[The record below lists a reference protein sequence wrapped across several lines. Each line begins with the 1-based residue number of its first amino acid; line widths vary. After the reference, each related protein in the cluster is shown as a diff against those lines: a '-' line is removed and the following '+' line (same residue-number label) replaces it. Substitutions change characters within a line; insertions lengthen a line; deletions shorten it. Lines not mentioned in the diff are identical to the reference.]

1 MTLLDGRVV
10 LVTGA
15 GRGLGRAH
23 ALELARLGATVI
35 VNDAGL
41 TLGGAP
47 DAESSPADAVVA
59 EIEARGGAAM
69 ADDTSASDW
78 SGIESL
84 IGRIVDRCG
93 RLDAVVNN
101 AGLLVVGPLHE
112 MAEADFDT
120 MLAAHMK
127 STFTVTRHACA
138 YWRAR
143 AEAGA
148 PEAGRIVNTVSGAGL
163 WGTPGNIAYS
173 TAKAAIAG
181 MTTATALEMADIGV
195 TANAISPI
203 AATRMTMGTQF
214 GEASPSG
221 LGAGRGD
228 EWHPLDPANASP
240 VVAWL
245 ASADSGWLSG
255 AILRIDGN
263 TISRVDGYTVGET
276 FRSRGEEAVTVEE
289 LPEMVRRL
297 YRVMPIGLFHL
308 PKPDVTIANPAI

>member
-23 ALELARLGATVI
+23 ALELSRLGATVI
-35 VNDAGL
+35 VNDAGV
-41 TLGGAP
+41 TLEGAQE
-47 DAESSPADAVVA
+47 DAPSPAYAVVA
-59 EIEARGGAAM
+59 EIEARGGTAM
-69 ADDTSASDW
+69 ADSTSASDW
-78 SGIESL
+78 SGIESMVAQ
-84 IGRIVDRCG
+84 IVDRYG
-93 RLDAVVNN
+93 DLHAVVNN
-101 AGLLVVGPLHE
+101 AGLLVMGPLHE
-112 MAEADFDT
+112 MAEAEFDT

-127 STFTVTRHACA
+127 GTFTVTRHACA

-148 PEAGRIVNTVSGAGL
+148 PVAGRIVNTVSGAGL

-221 LGAGRGD
+221 AGQA
-228 EWHPLDPANASP
+228 WHPLDPANASP

-245 ASADSGWLSG
+245 ASEGSGWLSG

-263 TISRVDGYTVGET
+263 AISRVDGYTVGET
-276 FRSRGEEAVTVEE
+276 FRSRDEETVTVEE
-289 LPEMVRRL
+289 LPEMVRKL
-297 YRVMPIGLFHL
+297 YGVMPIGLFHL
-308 PKPDVTIANPAI
+308 PKPAVTIANPGGV

>member
-41 TLGGAP
+41 TLEGAP
-47 DAESSPADAVVA
+47 DTGSAPADAVVA
-59 EIEARGGAAM
+59 EIEARGGKAM
-69 ADDTSASDW
+69 ADATSASDW

-84 IGRIVDRCG
+84 IARIVERCG
-93 RLDAVVNN
+93 RLDVVVNN
-101 AGLLVVGPLHE
+101 AGLLVMGPLHE

-127 STFTVTRHACA
+127 GTFTVTRHACA

-148 PEAGRIVNTVSGAGL
+148 PVAGRIVNTVSGAGL

-214 GEASPSG
+214 GDDLA
-221 LGAGRGD
+221 AGRGD

-263 TISRVDGYTVGET
+263 TISRVDGYTVSET
-276 FRSRGEEAVTVEE
+276 FRSRGEETVTVEE

-297 YRVMPIGLFHL
+297 YGVMPIGLFLL
-308 PKPDVTIANPAI
+308 PKPVVTIANPAV

>member
-10 LVTGA
+10 LVTGG

-41 TLGGAP
+41 TLVGAQE
-47 DAESSPADAVVA
+47 DAPSPSHAVVA
-59 EIEARGGAAM
+59 EIEARGGRAM
-69 ADDTSASDW
+69 ADATSAADW
-78 SGIESL
+78 TGIESL
-84 IGRIVDRCG
+84 VAQIVDRYG
-93 RLDAVVNN
+93 DLHAVVNN
-101 AGLLVVGPLHE
+101 AGLLVMGPLHE

-127 STFTVTRHACA
+127 GTFTVTRHACA

-143 AEAGA
+143 ADAGA
-148 PEAGRIVNTVSGAGL
+148 PVAGRIVNTVSGAGL

-214 GEASPSG
+214 GEAAPSG
-221 LGAGRGD
+221 PGEA
-228 EWHPLDPANASP
+228 WHPLDPANASP

-245 ASADSGWLSG
+245 VSEDSGWLSG

-263 TISRVDGYTVGET
+263 TISRVDGCTVGET
-276 FRSRGEEAVTVEE
+276 FKARGEETVTVEE
-289 LPEMVRRL
+289 LPEMVRKL
-297 YRVMPIGLFHL
+297 YGVMPLGLFHL
-308 PKPDVTIANPAI
+308 PKPAVTVANPAV